1 MAITLTRKDLSFDL
15 SVTIDGA
22 ISAARAEKSIK
33 TAKVESD
40 FQKAIADGTMGYE
53 AQLAFRRKQLSD
65 EENSGLKDPSLVAS
79 LETSIGSTKKLIRY
93 EKYRTKYYDNYAE
106 MNAGRMSSKE
116 QLNFI
121 KSQIGVETDP
131 DLKAEMQKELA
142 AAEKEVKSYE
152 NTITTNLITRAT
164 NDKTE
169 QTLNAAI
176 VRVQEQRVNASL
188 GGREDEVISY
198 DSTLS
203 ALQSQLSKVN
213 VSDSMNRM
221 EINTNLKGATA
232 VGKLDLLN
240 GEINRANSVTPFFD
254 NNKRY
259 NSAQDFW
266 TQTRDNYLSGSGAG
280 IFQNFTNDLSKGYD
294 EVIKGSNAR
303 DGIVNSTVLSSIQ
316 GDFSDLKSRAEV
328 QPFLNKIANLES
340 VVLGTALESTTKR
353 IVDFTTATGG
363 AKDFAKADTVL
374 KDFMKKFG
382 VDTTSSQLDLADKLR
397 QISSNPESKD
407 LPGLEFAAEKL
418 TTENFPIPT
427 ITEPTIAS
435 PGVLPPDAKS
445 NISANTSLRIGS
457 EGAEVVKLQEKL
469 GLNPDGIFGRK
480 TDEAVKAFQTSNN
493 LTIDG
498 VFGSITAKKLNEINP
513 AQTTPP
519 PVVPPPVVPPL
530 VVPPPVV
537 TAPVAVPQS
546 SIDSSGTALS
556 PNATPMAT
564 SKKYKVLKG
573 DTLAT
578 IAKNNNT
585 TVDKITGYKSGD
597 PNKIKIGETLTI
609 T

>member
-15 SVTIDGA
+15 SATIDGA

-152 NTITTNLITRAT
+152 NTITSNLITRAT

-198 DSTLS
+198 DATLS

-266 TQTRDNYLSGSGAG
+266 TQTRDNYLAGSGEG

-353 IVDFTTATGG
+353 IIDFTTTTGDI
-363 AKDFAKADTVL
+363 KDFAKADTVL

-382 VDTTSSQLDLADKLR
+382 VDTTSSQLDLAAKMSQLGA
-397 QISSNPESKD
+397 S
-407 LPGLEFAAEKL
+407 LENNKVVEAASRKL
-418 TTENFPIPT
+418 TPENFPIPT
-427 ITEPTIAS
+427 IAEPTVAS
-435 PGVLPPDAKS
+435 PGILPPDAKS

-519 PVVPPPVVPPL
+519 PVVQPPVAPPL
-530 VVPPPVV
+530 VVPSPVV

-609 T
+609 G